1 MDNPNS
7 SFDAPS
13 MITDTP
19 LNGCDG
25 EHRNEQQ
32 PHSPIRVVDIGIN
45 LTNKAFRNN
54 WKDTIRRAIDAGVHR
69 ILLTGTSIESS
80 RESLAMAREWYETE
94 GGIPNLFAT
103 VGVHPHESKSWNED
117 SSAELRK
124 LLADPF
130 AVAVGECGLDYN
142 RNFSSKA
149 DQIRAFREQLELAQE
164 LRYPIFLHEREAH
177 TDLIKVLDE
186 IFPSERTT
194 NGPQDTYQPK
204 IVVHCFTGTQEE
216 ASTYIKRGYYLGF
229 TGTICKKER
238 GEHLRKLIRSLPLE
252 KLMVETDAPYMGF
265 KTKRKNG
272 TKRNSRCS
280 EPADCIDVAKQLSE
294 SICQPFAEVCKTTT
308 ETAVEFFHLEE
319 ANLPAI
325 QGIES
330 ALKSLPV

>member
-1 MDNPNS
+1 MEQPNS
-7 SFDAPS
+7 DAA
-13 MITDTP
+13 DTMSTIDHVSRSEC
-19 LNGCDG
+19 GG
-25 EHRNEQQ
+25 EHPNEQ
-32 PHSPIRVVDIGIN
+32 PIHVVDIGIN

-54 WKDTIRRAIDAGVHR
+54 WKDVVRRAIDAGVHR

-80 RESLAMAREWYETE
+80 KESLVKAREWYETE

-103 VGVHPHESKSWNED
+103 VGVHPHDAKSWNEN
-117 SSAELRK
+117 SSARLRK

-149 DQIRAFREQLELAQE
+149 DQIRAFRGQLELAQE

-177 TDLIKVLDE
+177 NDLIEVLEE
-186 IFPSERTT
+186 IFPSGGIS
-194 NGPQDTYQPK
+194 NGLEDAYQPK

-252 KLMVETDAPYMGF
+252 KVMVETDAPYMGF

-280 EPADCIDVAKQLSE
+280 EPADCIDVARQLSE
-294 SICQPFAEVCKTTT
+294 SIGRPFEEVGKTTT
-308 ETAVEFFHLEE
+308 ETAIDFFHLEAAE
-319 ANLPAI
+319 KKFASEVMMQRSQIVFKN
-325 QGIES
+325 
-330 ALKSLPV
+330 